1 MGLTLELRIRDFML
15 NNIKISVFFMFDLKV
30 ELRKVKSLVE
40 INYVPDD
47 VASQCMKIYN
57 QFSSELSEIFHDE
70 IMRLIAMDMGEEFDL
85 GKDETL
91 KILEFLI
98 DQN

>member
-1 MGLTLELRIRDFML
+1 M
-15 NNIKISVFFMFDLKV
+15 MFKFDCF
-30 ELRKVKSLVE
+30 RSMYFSLSAYIVE
-40 INYVPDD
+40 INYAPNE
-47 VASQCMKIYN
+47 VASQCMKIYHHFCSK
-57 QFSSELSEIFHDE
+57 FSGRSHDE
-70 IMRLIAMDMGEEFDL
+70 IMRLIARDIGDEFDL

>member
-1 MGLTLELRIRDFML
+1 MLNGITKSYSIKRFFMLDKKLELIR
-15 NNIKISVFFMFDLKV
+15 
-30 ELRKVKSLVE
+30 VKNFVE
-40 INYVPDD
+40 INYAPDE
-47 VASQCMKIYN
+47 VASQCMKIYHH
-57 QFSSELSEIFHDE
+57 FCSELSGRSHDE
-70 IMRLIAMDMGEEFDL
+70 IMRLIAMDMGDEFDL

>member
-1 MGLTLELRIRDFML
+1 
-15 NNIKISVFFMFDLKV
+15 MFDLKV

-70 IMRLIAMDMGEEFDL
+70 IEV
-85 GKDETL
+85 
-91 KILEFLI
+91 
-98 DQN
+98 DQEI

>member
-1 MGLTLELRIRDFML
+1 MLDKKLELI
-15 NNIKISVFFMFDLKV
+15 
-30 ELRKVKSLVE
+30 KVKNFVE
-40 INYVPDD
+40 INYAPDE

-70 IMRLIAMDMGEEFDL
+70 IMRLIAMDMGDEFDL